1 MAFLAKLKFLPITI
15 FFATLMLT
23 VKIGDIWNGIDG
35 MNEATINVSDALAQ
49 TTPEP
54 PAGAAPQEEAAVA
67 PEDTTEAGPDASA
80 EYLDEA
86 ATSKLVTD
94 DPTLMTATEIDLLQ
108 KLSVRREDIE
118 KREREMDVRNGLLKA
133 AEVRIEK
140 KIVELQILQE
150 AIDGLITKFDDQE
163 DAKLLSLVKIYEN
176 MKPKDAATIFED
188 LELDTLLL
196 VAERMK
202 ERKLA
207 PIMAKMNPEKAR
219 EMTVELRRMRE
230 LPAVRG

>member
-1 MAFLAKLKFLPITI
+1 MGFLPKFRFLPVTI

-23 VKIGDIWNGIDG
+23 VKIGDIWSGIDG
-35 MNEATINVSDALAQ
+35 MSDGSINVSDAGAQ
-49 TTPEP
+49 VTPEEVT
-54 PAGAAPQEEAAVA
+54 AETPQEEASTLIDDA
-67 PEDTTEAGPDASA
+67 PLSA
-80 EYLDEA
+80 EEESEYLEEA
-86 ATSKLVTD
+86 VTSKLVTN
-94 DPTLMTATEIDLLQ
+94 DPTLMTTAEIDLLQ
-108 KLSVRREDIE
+108 KLSSRREEIE
-118 KREREMDVRNGLLKA
+118 KREREMDIRDGLLKA
-133 AEVRIEK
+133 AEDRINK
-140 KIVELQILQE
+140 KIVELQQLQVT
-150 AIDGLITKFDDQE
+150 IDGLITKFDEQQDS
-163 DAKLLSLVKIYEN
+163 KLLSLVKIYEN

-207 PIMAKMNPEKAR
+207 PVMAKMNPQKAR

>member
-1 MAFLAKLKFLPITI
+1 MGFLPKFRFLPVTI

-23 VKIGDIWNGIDG
+23 VKIGDIWSGIDG
-35 MNEATINVSDALAQ
+35 MSDGSINVSDAGAQ
-49 TTPEP
+49 VTPEEVT
-54 PAGAAPQEEAAVA
+54 AETPQEEASTLIDDA
-67 PEDTTEAGPDASA
+67 PLSA
-80 EYLDEA
+80 EDESEYLEEA
-86 ATSKLVTD
+86 VTSKLVTN
-94 DPTLMTATEIDLLQ
+94 DPTLMTTAEIDLLQ
-108 KLSVRREDIE
+108 KLSSRREEIE
-118 KREREMDVRNGLLKA
+118 KREREMDIRDGLLKA
-133 AEVRIEK
+133 AEDRINK
-140 KIVELQILQE
+140 KIVELQQLQVT
-150 AIDGLITKFDDQE
+150 IDGLITKFDEQQDS
-163 DAKLLSLVKIYEN
+163 KLLSLVKIYEN

-207 PIMAKMNPEKAR
+207 PVMAKMNPQKAR